1 MKASIFLLCP
11 QLLELLST
19 GSIHPVQS
27 SFSGHKRNDKLFKCP
42 CGHVENAD
50 SNAAFNIAFLSPSII
65 QLQAER
71 DVCKSQTDVA
81 QKATQSSLA
90 TLEPRRL

>member
-50 SNAAFNIAFLSPSII
+50 SNAAFNIALVSNNIL

-71 DVCKSQTDVA
+71 DVCKSRSGEA
-81 QKATQSSLA
+81 QVATQQSFA
-90 TLEPRRL
+90 TIEPRSL

>member
-1 MKASIFLLCP
+1 MVRLTIIGC
-11 QLLELLST
+11 
-19 GSIHPVQS
+19 QS
-27 SFSGHKRNDKLFKCP
+27 YTSKCCSKCGQIGERNDKLFKCP

-71 DVCKSQTDVA
+71 DVCKSRSGEA
-81 QKATQSSLA
+81 QVATQQSFE
-90 TLEPRRL
+90 TIEPRRL